1 MKNKKLYKTKKNRIK
16 RKLRIR
22 STVSGTAERPR
33 LTIYRSQRHIYAQL
47 VDDLAGKTITGIST
61 LSPQL
66 KSAVEKAKEKGKI
79 ELGFLIGN
87 EIAKK
92 AKDLKI
98 ESVVYDRNGFIYH
111 GRVKAVAE
119 GARKGGLKF

>member
-47 VDDLAGKTITGIST
+47 VDDFAGKTITGLST

-66 KSAVEKAKEKGKI
+66 KSAFE
-79 ELGFLIGN
+79 
-87 EIAKK
+87 
-92 AKDLKI
+92 
-98 ESVVYDRNGFIYH
+98 
-111 GRVKAVAE
+111 
-119 GARKGGLKF
+119 

>member
-1 MKNKKLYKTKKNRIK
+1 MKNKKLYKNKKNRIK

-22 STVSGTAERPR
+22 GTVSGTAKRPR

-47 VDDLAGKTITGIST
+47 VDDMAGKTITGIST

-66 KSAVEKAKEKGKI
+66 KSAVEKAKGKGKT